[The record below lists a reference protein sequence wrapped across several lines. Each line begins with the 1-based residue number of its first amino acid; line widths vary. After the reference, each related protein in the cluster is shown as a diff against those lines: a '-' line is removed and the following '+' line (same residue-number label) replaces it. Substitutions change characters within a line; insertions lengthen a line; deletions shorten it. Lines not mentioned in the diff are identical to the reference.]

1 MDGYPVGSLDHNI
14 PHILLAGL
22 TSSPTRD
29 LPLNA
34 ELRDQAILIRSELPS
49 IQGKDAEALKE
60 YVVRQDGRKQPWNG
74 RDSGKPY
81 KLRVTVAGRSL
92 VLPPRRARLPE
103 GLDAPETPAVLHS
116 PFSPL
121 SPASPLY
128 PDGLMNT
135 DWLQKH
141 EDMVPSVYVSCYTLT
156 SDPTLAMLHDNQ
168 LKTDINNIKASLS
181 RSGYRTRFTVVLMS
195 DGTLSPSMQEF
206 MQDRLDNI
214 RKGVA
219 LDTKSFFYFSPH
231 DLSKDLEHAADS
243 MLAAVFLQ
251 AIEYYRDLGR
261 HARKKR
267 SRGVA
272 PQPTVPPTNTSRT
285 LTVQDWN
292 VRYDYKTAIFAE
304 YRQEMDAALR
314 SYDQAYEGLLSQ
326 DVMDIIPSWSPRWN
340 EARMLADVIAIRSMR
355 CLLWAGQTTAAAR
368 RWQIHRERIAD
379 FVDRRGR
386 GTNNYGWAAWESR
399 WAVVMA
405 NLIERVDVRSLAPS
419 TRTLFLQPEK
429 ATAGERLQPWEM
441 LHHTGYWYRVAAEHL
456 AVRRAL
462 ARAIPEEDRRS
473 PESTPASALASKAFQ
488 YDTYMCPDPHEE
500 IPIQGMGVNHSQL
513 IIDCLMAARSQF
525 QARRQLRLS
534 AELSLECAKEMVN
547 VKAWDDMVALLR
559 PLWEDMSFRKEGW
572 LNITEDLSWVLRA
585 AAAHAGQGELVVA
598 IDWELLNRKFT
609 RRPKWHYDISRSLE
623 GLKLDSKPKVTIND
637 NLISSFISASFI
649 FKTEDGKA
657 GDACLAQ
664 LAIKSNAFPDA
675 PTVNLKGLRIDFQG
689 SLKTIT
695 LDNEAGSTAG
705 TEKGNV
711 TLSKVPLTEKTR
723 TDAEEDR
730 EGSSGLSGS
739 ADLSVKPGHI
749 NVYEMAIP
757 LREPGE
763 AHASSVT
770 LVLETDT
777 FILDCTLAFRDLGS
791 ADFWFSPSLSRR
803 RIVRQSAHVIQVQ
816 ARPPKLEI
824 KLAQPL
830 EQFYANEP
838 MDLLVDVINAEDVDA
853 VAKLEVHVF
862 GEQTPPFRVHI
873 ENGEEHTAE
882 AGKEEAKL
890 ADLSLGTLATSQTT
904 RVKIGL
910 DPVQLSTSY
919 DVTLRVLYHLTTD
932 PVTLIMQ
939 VLPVQLTV
947 VNPFEANYDLIP
959 RLHPDPWPSL
969 FDHEGVQDP
978 STDEAAVQPRGLA
991 QRWCLVCH
999 FASFATDDLE
1009 LVSMDAEVVACQNHA
1024 RCTTASRPEVPEG
1037 GLRIPPRQMQE
1048 AEFDLVAQK
1057 FSLDDKGPT
1066 SLDLAFVLRW
1076 RRAKPSS
1083 WAGAGAAAV
1092 NTTRM
1097 LVPRYIVLG
1106 TEPRVLASYSL
1117 AKPPTGLV
1125 NLHVTIENP
1134 SSHFL
1139 TFGLTMDPSDEFAF
1153 SGSKQTTVHVL
1164 PVSRRTVTYRLLPLV
1179 RGDYIRPTLVVRD
1192 KYFQKV
1198 LRIIPTEGMK
1208 IDKEGLLVWIPPE
1221 EDEEGKE
1228 GVE

>member
-14 PHILLAGL
+14 PHIVVAGL
-22 TSSPTRD
+22 TSDPTRD

-34 ELRDQAILIRSELPS
+34 ELRDQALLLRSELPS
-49 IQGKDAEALKE
+49 VESQDAEALIE
-60 YVVRQDGRKQPWNG
+60 YIVRQDGRNHPWNG

-103 GLDAPETPAVLHS
+103 GIEAPETPAVLHS

-121 SPASPLY
+121 SPVSPLY

-141 EDMVPSVYVSCYTLT
+141 EDLVPSVYVSFYTLT
-156 SDPTLAMLHDNQ
+156 ADPTLATLHDNQ
-168 LKTDINNIKASLS
+168 LKIDINNTKAALS
-181 RSGYRTRFTVVLMS
+181 RSGYRTRYVVVLLS
-195 DGTLSPSMQEF
+195 DGTVSSSMQEF
-206 MQDRLDNI
+206 MQERLDNI
-214 RKGVA
+214 RRGVA
-219 LDTKSFFYFSPH
+219 MDTKSFFYLSPH
-231 DLSKDLEHAADS
+231 DLSEDLEHAADS

-272 PQPTVPPTNTSRT
+272 PQPTVPPTNTSQT

-292 VRYDYKTAIFAE
+292 VRYDYKAGIFAE
-304 YRQEMDAALR
+304 FRQEMDAALR

-340 EARMLADVIAIRSMR
+340 EARMLADVIAIRSIR
-355 CLLWAGQTTAAAR
+355 CLLWGGQTTAAVR
-368 RWQIHRERIAD
+368 RWQIHRDRIAD
-379 FVDRRGR
+379 FIDRRGR

-419 TRTLFLQPEK
+419 TRALFLQPEK
-429 ATAGERLQPWEM
+429 AAMSERLQPWEL
-441 LHHTGYWYRVAAEHL
+441 LHHTGYWYRIAAEHL
-456 AVRRAL
+456 AARRAL
-462 ARAIPEEDRRS
+462 ARSIPEADRRS
-473 PESTPASALASKAFQ
+473 PDTTPASAVASRAFQ

-500 IPIQGMGVNHSQL
+500 FPIQGMGVNHSQL

-547 VKAWDDMVALLR
+547 LKAWDGIVALLR
-559 PLWEDMSFRKEGW
+559 PLWEDMSFRTEGW

-623 GLKLDSKPKVTIND
+623 GLKLDSKPTVTIND
-637 NLISSFISASFI
+637 HVISSFISASFI

-657 GDACLAQ
+657 GETCQAQ
-664 LAIKSNAFPDA
+664 LAIKSDAFPDA
-675 PTVNLKGLRIDFQG
+675 TTVTLKGLKIDFEG

-695 LDNEAGSTAG
+695 LDHEADSITGA
-705 TEKGNV
+705 EKGNV
-711 TLSKVPLTEKTR
+711 MLSNVPLSETAR
-723 TDAEEDR
+723 SDAGEGEE
-730 EGSSGLSGS
+730 GPSGLSGS
-739 ADLSVKPGHI
+739 ANLSVRPGRT

-763 AHASSVT
+763 AHASSAT
-770 LVLETDT
+770 LIVETDA
-777 FILDCTLAFRDLGS
+777 FTLNYTIAFRDLGA
-791 ADFWFSPSLSRR
+791 ADFWFGPSLSRR
-803 RIVRQSAHVIQVQ
+803 RIVRQRAHFIQVHP
-816 ARPPKLEI
+816 RPPKLEI

-830 EQFYANEP
+830 DQFYANEP
-838 MDLLVDVINAEDVDA
+838 MDLVLDVVNAEDA
-853 VAKLEVHVF
+853 EAIAKLEVHVF
-862 GEQTPPFRVHI
+862 GEHIPPFRVHI
-873 ENGEEHTAE
+873 ENEEEHSAE

-890 ADLSLGTLATSQTT
+890 TGLSLGTLATSQTT
-904 RVKIGL
+904 RVKISL
-910 DPVQLSTSY
+910 DPVQLTTSY
-919 DVTLRVLYHLTTD
+919 DVTLRVFYHLATD
-932 PVTLIMQ
+932 PATLIMQ
-939 VLPVQLTV
+939 IMPVQLTV

-978 STDEAAVQPRGLA
+978 STDEAALQPCGLA
-991 QRWCLVCH
+991 QKWCLVCH
-999 FASFATDDLE
+999 FASFATEDLE
-1009 LVSMDAEVVACQNHA
+1009 IVGMDAEVVACHNRA
-1024 RCTTASRPEVPEG
+1024 RCTTASRPEIPEG
-1037 GLRIPPRQMQE
+1037 GLRIPPKQMQE
-1048 AEFDLVAQK
+1048 AQFNLVAQK
-1057 FSLDDKGPT
+1057 FSLDDKGPA

-1076 RRAKPSS
+1076 RRTKSS
-1083 WAGAGAAAV
+1083 TAAV

-1117 AKPPTGLV
+1117 ANPLTGLIH
-1125 NLHVTIENP
+1125 LDITIENP

-1139 TFGLTMDPSDEFAF
+1139 TFGLSMEPSDEFAF
-1153 SGSKQTTVHVL
+1153 SGSKQTTLHVL

-1221 EDEEGKE
+1221 ESEKEQEGRDDS
-1228 GVE
+1228 

>member
-14 PHILLAGL
+14 PHIVLAGL
-22 TSSPTRD
+22 SSGPARN

-34 ELRDQAILIRSELPS
+34 ELRDQALLLRSELPS
-49 IQGKDAEALKE
+49 IESRDAEALRD
-60 YVVRQDGRKQPWNG
+60 YIVRQDGRNHPWNG

-103 GLDAPETPAVLHS
+103 DVEAPETPAVLHS

-121 SPASPLY
+121 SPVSPLY

-141 EDMVPSVYVSCYTLT
+141 EDMVPSVYVSFYTLT
-156 SDPTLAMLHDNQ
+156 ADPTLATLHDNQ
-168 LKTDINNIKASLS
+168 LKTDINNTKAALS
-181 RSGYRTRFTVVLMS
+181 RSGYRTRFAVVLLN
-195 DGTLSPSMQEF
+195 DGAVSSSMQEF
-206 MQDRLDNI
+206 MQERLDNI
-214 RKGVA
+214 RRGVA
-219 LDTKSFFYFSPH
+219 LDTKSFFYLSPH
-231 DLSKDLEHAADS
+231 DLSEDLEHAADS

-272 PQPTVPPTNTSRT
+272 PQPTVPPTNTSQT

-292 VRYDYKTAIFAE
+292 VRYDYKTGIFAE

-340 EARMLADVIAIRSMR
+340 EARMLADVIAIRSIR
-355 CLLWAGQTTAAAR
+355 CLLWGGQTTSAVR
-368 RWQIHRERIAD
+368 RWQIHRDRIAD

-399 WAVVMA
+399 WTVVMA
-405 NLIERVDVRSLAPS
+405 NLIERVDIRSLAPS
-419 TRTLFLQPEK
+419 ARALFLQPEK
-429 ATAGERLQPWEM
+429 AAASERLQPWEM
-441 LHHTGYWYRVAAEHL
+441 LHHTGYWYRIAAEHL
-456 AVRRAL
+456 AARRTL
-462 ARAIPEEDRRS
+462 ARSIPEEDRRS
-473 PESTPASALASKAFQ
+473 PDTTPASAIASKAFQ

-500 IPIQGMGVNHSQL
+500 FPIQGMGVNHSQL

-547 VKAWDDMVALLR
+547 LKAWDDIVALLR
-559 PLWEDMSFRKEGW
+559 PLWEDMSFRTEGW

-585 AAAHAGQGELVVA
+585 AAAHAGQGELVLA
-598 IDWELLNRKFT
+598 IDWELLNRKFM
-609 RRPKWHYDISRSLE
+609 RRPKWHYDICRSLE
-623 GLKLDSKPKVTIND
+623 GLELDSKPTVTIND
-637 NLISSFISASFI
+637 DVISSFISASFI

-657 GDACLAQ
+657 GETCQAQ
-664 LAIKSNAFPDA
+664 LAIKSDAFPDA
-675 PTVNLKGLRIDFQG
+675 TTVTLKGLKIDFEG

-695 LDNEAGSTAG
+695 IGHETNSATL

-711 TLSKVPLTEKTR
+711 TLSNVPLTETAR
-723 TDAEEDR
+723 TDVQEGE

-739 ADLSVKPGHI
+739 ANLSVKPGHT

-763 AHASSVT
+763 AHASSAT
-770 LVLETDT
+770 LILETDA
-777 FILDCTLAFRDLGS
+777 FTLNYTVAFRDLGA

-803 RIVRQSAHVIQVQ
+803 RIVRQSAHVIQIQ
-816 ARPPKLEI
+816 PRPPKLEI

-830 EQFYANEP
+830 DQFYANEP
-838 MDLLVDVINAEDVDA
+838 MDLLLDVVNAEDAEA

-862 GEQTPPFRVHI
+862 GEQIPPFRVHI
-873 ENGEEHTAE
+873 ENEEEHTAE

-890 ADLSLGTLATSQTT
+890 TGLSLGTLATSQTT
-904 RVKIGL
+904 RVKISL
-910 DPVQLSTSY
+910 DPVQLTTSY
-919 DVTLRVLYHLTTD
+919 DVTLRVFYHLATD
-932 PVTLIMQ
+932 PATLIMQ
-939 VLPVQLTV
+939 IMPVQLTV

-969 FDHEGVQDP
+969 FDHEGVQD
-978 STDEAAVQPRGLA
+978 SSAGEAALQPRGLA
-991 QRWCLVCH
+991 QKWCLVCH
-999 FASFATDDLE
+999 FASFATEDLE
-1009 LVSMDAEVVACQNHA
+1009 IVGMDAEVIACHNHA
-1024 RCTTASRPEVPEG
+1024 RCTTASRPEIPEG
-1037 GLRIPPRQMQE
+1037 GLRIPPKQMQE
-1048 AEFDLVAQK
+1048 AQFNMVAQK
-1057 FSLDDKGPT
+1057 FSLDDKGPA
-1066 SLDLAFVLRW
+1066 SLDVAFVLKW
-1076 RRAKPSS
+1076 RRTKSS
-1083 WAGAGAAAV
+1083 TAAV

-1117 AKPPTGLV
+1117 ANPLTGLV
-1125 NLHVTIENP
+1125 HLDITIENP

-1139 TFGLTMDPSDEFAF
+1139 TFGLSMEPSDEFAF

-1164 PVSRRTVTYRLLPLV
+1164 PVSRRSVTYRLLPLV
-1179 RGDYIRPTLVVRD
+1179 RGDFIRPTLVVRD

-1221 EDEEGKE
+1221 QSEEEEEG
-1228 GVE
+1228 GSNS

>member
-14 PHILLAGL
+14 PYIVLAGL
-22 TSSPTRD
+22 ASGPARD

-34 ELRDQAILIRSELPS
+34 ELRDQALLVRSELPS
-49 IQGKDAEALKE
+49 IESQDAEALRD
-60 YVVRQDGRKQPWNG
+60 YVVRQDGRNRPWNG

-103 GLDAPETPAVLHS
+103 GVDAPATPAVLHS

-121 SPASPLY
+121 SPISPLY

-141 EDMVPSVYVSCYTLT
+141 DDMVPSVYVSFYTLT
-156 SDPTLAMLHDNQ
+156 ADPTLATLHDNQ
-168 LKTDINNIKASLS
+168 LKTDINNTKAALS
-181 RSGYRTRFTVVLMS
+181 RSGYKTRFVVVLLS
-195 DGTLSPSMQEF
+195 DGTASSSVQELV
-206 MQDRLDNI
+206 QERLDNI
-214 RKGVA
+214 RRGVA
-219 LDTKSFFYFSPH
+219 LDTRSFFYLPPH
-231 DLSKDLEHAADS
+231 DISTDLEHTADS

-267 SRGVA
+267 GRGVA
-272 PQPTVPPTNTSRT
+272 PQPTVPPTNTSQT

-292 VRYDYKTAIFAE
+292 VRYDYKTGVFAE

-340 EARMLADVIAIRSMR
+340 EARMLADVIAIRSIR
-355 CLLWAGQTTAAAR
+355 CLLWGGQTTTAVR
-368 RWQIHRERIAD
+368 RWQLHRDRIAD

-405 NLIERVDVRSLAPS
+405 NLIERVDIRSLAPS
-419 TRTLFLQPEK
+419 TRALFLQPEK
-429 ATAGERLQPWEM
+429 AAMGERLQPWEM
-441 LHHTGYWYRVAAEHL
+441 LHHTGYWYRIAAEHL
-456 AVRRAL
+456 VARRAL
-462 ARAIPEEDRRS
+462 ARSIPEADRRS
-473 PESTPASALASKAFQ
+473 PDTTPASAVASKAFQ

-500 IPIQGMGVNHSQL
+500 FPLQGTGVNHSQL

-547 VKAWDDMVALLR
+547 LKAWDDIVALLR
-559 PLWEDMSFRKEGW
+559 PLWEDMSFRTEGW

-585 AAAHAGQGELVVA
+585 AAAHTGQGELVVA
-598 IDWELLNRKFT
+598 IDWELMNRKFT

-623 GLKLDSKPKVTIND
+623 GLNLDSRPNVTIND
-637 NLISSFISASFI
+637 DLVSSFISASFI

-657 GDACLAQ
+657 GETCQAQ
-664 LAIKSNAFPDA
+664 LAIKSDAFSDA
-675 PTVNLKGLRIDFQG
+675 KPVTLKGLKIHFEG

-695 LDNEAGSTAG
+695 LDHETHSASG
-705 TEKGNV
+705 TEKCDV
-711 TLSKVPLTEKTR
+711 TLSNVPLAQAAR
-723 TDAEEDR
+723 AAAEEGE

-739 ADLSVKPGHI
+739 ANLSLKPGHTNI
-749 NVYEMAIP
+749 YEMAIP

-763 AHASSVT
+763 AQASSVT
-770 LVLETDT
+770 LILEAEA
-777 FILDCTLAFRDLGS
+777 FTLHYTVAFHDLGA

-830 EQFYANEP
+830 DQFYANEP
-838 MDLLVDVINAEDVDA
+838 MDLVLDVVNAEDTEA
-853 VAKLEVHVF
+853 IAKLEVHVF
-862 GEQTPPFRVHI
+862 GEQIPPFRVCI
-873 ENGEEHTAE
+873 EDDEEHTAE
-882 AGKEEAKL
+882 AGKEETKL
-890 ADLSLGTLATSQTT
+890 TGLSLGTLATSQST

-910 DPVQLSTSY
+910 DPVQLTTSY
-919 DVTLRVLYHLTTD
+919 DVTLRVFYHLVTD
-932 PVTLIMQ
+932 PATLIMQ
-939 VLPVQLTV
+939 ILPVQLTV

-978 STDEAAVQPRGLA
+978 SVDEAALQPRGLA
-991 QRWCLVCH
+991 QKWCLVCH
-999 FASFATDDLE
+999 FASFATEDLE
-1009 LVSMDAEVVACQNHA
+1009 IVSMDAEVVACHNHA
-1024 RCTTASRPEVPEG
+1024 RCTTATRPEVPEG
-1037 GLRIPPRQMQE
+1037 GLRVPPKQMQE
-1048 AEFDLVAQK
+1048 ARFDLVAQK
-1057 FSLDDKGPT
+1057 FSLDDRGPA
-1066 SLDLAFVLRW
+1066 SLDVAFVLKW
-1076 RRAKPSS
+1076 RRTKSS
-1083 WAGAGAAAV
+1083 TSTAAV

-1117 AKPPTGLV
+1117 ANSQTGLI
-1125 NLHVTIENP
+1125 NLDVTIENP

-1139 TFGLTMDPSDEFAF
+1139 TFGLGMDPSDEFAF

-1164 PVSRRTVTYRLLPLV
+1164 PVSRRSVTYRLLPFT

-1208 IDKEGLLVWIPPE
+1208 IDKDGLLVWIPPE
-1221 EDEEGKE
+1221 EGNEEGDGE
-1228 GVE
+1228 DS

>member
-14 PHILLAGL
+14 PHIVLAGL
-22 TSSPTRD
+22 TSTPARD
-29 LPLNA
+29 LLLKA

-49 IQGKDAEALKE
+49 IEGQDAEALKD
-60 YVVRQDGRKQPWNG
+60 YIVRQDGRNRPWNG
-74 RDSGKPY
+74 RDSEKPY
-81 KLRVTVAGRSL
+81 KLRITVAGRSL
-92 VLPPRRARLPE
+92 VLPPRRAKVPE
-103 GLDAPETPAVLHS
+103 GLEPPETPAVLHS

-135 DWLQKH
+135 NWLQKH
-141 EDMVPSVYVSCYTLT
+141 EDMVPSVYVAFYTLT
-156 SDPTLAMLHDNQ
+156 ADPTLATLHDNQ
-168 LKTDINNIKASLS
+168 LKTDINNTKAALS
-181 RSGYRTRFTVVLMS
+181 RSGYRTRFAVVLMS
-195 DGTLSPSMQEF
+195 DGSVSSSLQEF
-206 MQDRLDNI
+206 MQDRLGNI

-219 LDTKSFFYFSPH
+219 LDTKSFFYLSPH

-267 SRGVA
+267 GRGVA
-272 PQPTVPPTNTSRT
+272 PQPTVPPTNTSQT

-292 VRYDYKTAIFAE
+292 VRYDYKTGIFAE

-340 EARMLADVIAIRSMR
+340 EARMLADVLAIRSMR
-355 CLLWAGQTTAAAR
+355 CLLWAGQTTTAAR
-368 RWQIHRERIAD
+368 RWQIHRERMAD
-379 FVDRRGR
+379 FIDRRGR

-419 TRTLFLQPEK
+419 TRALFLDPEK
-429 ATAGERLQPWEM
+429 AAVSERQQPWEM

-456 AVRRAL
+456 AARRAL
-462 ARAIPEEDRRS
+462 ARSIPEEDRRS
-473 PESTPASALASKAFQ
+473 PETSPASAIASKAFQ

-500 IPIQGMGVNHSQL
+500 FPVQGMGVNHSQL

-547 VKAWDDMVALLR
+547 MKAWDDIVALLR
-559 PLWEDMSFRKEGW
+559 PLWEDMSFRTEGW

-585 AAAHAGQGELVVA
+585 AAARAGQGELVVA

-623 GLKLDSKPKVTIND
+623 GLKLDSKPTVTIND
-637 NLISSFISASFI
+637 NVTSSFISASFI

-657 GDACLAQ
+657 GEACQAQ

-675 PTVNLKGLRIDFQG
+675 TTVTLKGLKIDFEG

-695 LDNEAGSTAG
+695 LDHETGSTPG

-711 TLSKVPLTEKTR
+711 TLSNVPLTEKAR
-723 TDAEEDR
+723 TDAEED
-730 EGSSGLSGS
+730 EGSPGLSGS
-739 ADLSVKPGHI
+739 ADLSVKPGHTS
-749 NVYEMAIP
+749 VYQMAIP

-770 LVLETDT
+770 LVLATEAFT
-777 FILDCTLAFRDLGS
+777 LNYTLAFRDLGA

-838 MDLLVDVINAEDVDA
+838 MDLLLDVINAEDADA
-853 VAKLEVHVF
+853 VAKLEVHVV
-862 GEQTPPFRVHI
+862 GEQIPPFQVHI
-873 ENGEEHTAE
+873 ENGEGHTAE
-882 AGKEEAKL
+882 AGRDEAKL
-890 ADLSLGTLATSQTT
+890 AGLSLGTLTTSQTT

-910 DPVQLSTSY
+910 GPVQLTTSY
-919 DVTLRVLYHLTTD
+919 KVTLRVFYHLATD
-932 PVTLIMQ
+932 PATLIMQ

-959 RLHPDPWPSL
+959 RLHSDPWPSL

-978 STDEAAVQPRGLA
+978 SVDEAAVQPRGLA

-999 FASFATDDLE
+999 FASFATEDLE
-1009 LVSMDAEVVACQNHA
+1009 IVGMDAEVVACQNHA
-1024 RCTTASRPEVPEG
+1024 RCTTASRPEIAEG
-1037 GLRIPPRQMQE
+1037 GLRIPPKQMQE
-1048 AEFDLVAQK
+1048 AQFDLVAQK
-1057 FSLDDKGPT
+1057 FSLDDKGPA
-1066 SLDLAFVLRW
+1066 SLDVVFVLKW
-1076 RRAKPSS
+1076 RRAKSGS
-1083 WAGAGAAAV
+1083 AAAV

-1117 AKPPTGLV
+1117 ANSLTGLI

-1139 TFGLTMDPSDEFAF
+1139 TFGLSMDPSDEFAF
-1153 SGSKQTTVHVL
+1153 SGPKQTTVNVL

-1208 IDKEGLLVWIPPE
+1208 IDKDGLLVWIPPE
-1221 EDEEGKE
+1221 EGEEGE
-1228 GVE
+1228 E

>member
-14 PHILLAGL
+14 PHIVLAGL
-22 TSSPTRD
+22 SSGPARD

-34 ELRDQAILIRSELPS
+34 ELRDQALLLRSELPS
-49 IQGKDAEALKE
+49 IESQDAEALRD
-60 YVVRQDGRKQPWNG
+60 YIVRQDGRNHPWNG

-81 KLRVTVAGRSL
+81 KLRITVAGRASRG
-92 VLPPRRARLPE
+92 RRGSRNTRRLA
-103 GLDAPETPAVLHS
+103 LTL
-116 PFSPL
+116 FPL
-121 SPASPLY
+121 SPVSPLY

-141 EDMVPSVYVSCYTLT
+141 EDMVPSVYVSFYTLT
-156 SDPTLAMLHDNQ
+156 ADPTLATLHDNQ
-168 LKTDINNIKASLS
+168 LKTDINNTKAALS
-181 RSGYRTRFTVVLMS
+181 RSGYRTRFAVVLLN
-195 DGTLSPSMQEF
+195 DGAVSSSMQEF

-214 RKGVA
+214 RRGVA
-219 LDTKSFFYFSPH
+219 LDTKSFFYLSPH
-231 DLSKDLEHAADS
+231 DLSEDLEHAADS

-272 PQPTVPPTNTSRT
+272 PQPTVPPTNTSQT

-292 VRYDYKTAIFAE
+292 VRYDYKTGIFAE

-340 EARMLADVIAIRSMR
+340 EARMLADVIAIRSIR
-355 CLLWAGQTTAAAR
+355 CLLWGGQTTSAVR
-368 RWQIHRERIAD
+368 RWQIHRDRIAD

-399 WAVVMA
+399 WTVVMA
-405 NLIERVDVRSLAPS
+405 NLIERVDIRSLAPS
-419 TRTLFLQPEK
+419 ARALFLQPEK
-429 ATAGERLQPWEM
+429 AAVSERLQPWEM
-441 LHHTGYWYRVAAEHL
+441 LHHTGYWYRIAAEHL
-456 AVRRAL
+456 AARRTL
-462 ARAIPEEDRRS
+462 ARSIPEEDRRS
-473 PESTPASALASKAFQ
+473 PDTTPASAIASKAFQ

-500 IPIQGMGVNHSQL
+500 FPIQGMGVNHSQL

-547 VKAWDDMVALLR
+547 LKAWDDIVALLR
-559 PLWEDMSFRKEGW
+559 PLWEDMSFRTEGW

-585 AAAHAGQGELVVA
+585 AAAHAGQGELVLA

-623 GLKLDSKPKVTIND
+623 GLELDSKPTVTIND
-637 NLISSFISASFI
+637 DVISSFISASFI

-657 GDACLAQ
+657 GETCQAQ
-664 LAIKSNAFPDA
+664 LAIKSDAFPDA
-675 PTVNLKGLRIDFQG
+675 TTVTLKGLKIDFEG

-695 LDNEAGSTAG
+695 VGHETNSATL

-711 TLSKVPLTEKTR
+711 TLSNVPLTETAR
-723 TDAEEDR
+723 TDAQEGE

-739 ADLSVKPGHI
+739 ANLSVKPGHT

-763 AHASSVT
+763 AHASSAT
-770 LVLETDT
+770 LILETDA
-777 FILDCTLAFRDLGS
+777 FTLNYTVAFRDLGA

-803 RIVRQSAHVIQVQ
+803 RIVRQSAHVIQIQ
-816 ARPPKLEI
+816 PRPPKLEI

-830 EQFYANEP
+830 DQFYANEP
-838 MDLLVDVINAEDVDA
+838 MDLLLDVVNAEDAEA

-862 GEQTPPFRVHI
+862 GEQIPPFRVHI
-873 ENGEEHTAE
+873 ENEEEHTAE

-890 ADLSLGTLATSQTT
+890 TGLSLGTLATSETT
-904 RVKIGL
+904 RVKISL
-910 DPVQLSTSY
+910 DPVQLTTSY
-919 DVTLRVLYHLTTD
+919 DVTLRVFYHLATD
-932 PVTLIMQ
+932 PATLIMQ
-939 VLPVQLTV
+939 IMPVQLTV

-969 FDHEGVQDP
+969 FDHEGVQD
-978 STDEAAVQPRGLA
+978 SSADEAALQPRGLA
-991 QRWCLVCH
+991 QKWCLVCH
-999 FASFATDDLE
+999 FASFATEDLE
-1009 LVSMDAEVVACQNHA
+1009 IVGMDAEVIACHNHA
-1024 RCTTASRPEVPEG
+1024 RCTTASRPEIPEG
-1037 GLRIPPRQMQE
+1037 GLRIPPKQMQE
-1048 AEFDLVAQK
+1048 AQFNMVAQK
-1057 FSLDDKGPT
+1057 FSLDDKGPA
-1066 SLDLAFVLRW
+1066 SLDVAFVLKW
-1076 RRAKPSS
+1076 RRTKSS
-1083 WAGAGAAAV
+1083 TAAV

-1117 AKPPTGLV
+1117 ANPLTGLV
-1125 NLHVTIENP
+1125 HLDITIENP

-1139 TFGLTMDPSDEFAF
+1139 TFGLSMEPSDEFAF

-1164 PVSRRTVTYRLLPLV
+1164 PVSRRSVTYRLLPLV
-1179 RGDYIRPTLVVRD
+1179 RGDFIRPTLVVRD

-1221 EDEEGKE
+1221 QSEEEEEG
-1228 GVE
+1228 GSNS